1 VQAIMGSTART
12 AETIED
18 FKTALIGRIA
28 ALAKTHLLLTD
39 EEHAVAF
46 ADVLHNELD
55 AFDDGSDGRITL
67 SGPEVFLSS
76 QLAVSLGMAVHELT
90 TNAAR
95 FGALSVVGGKVDVT
109 WRMTI
114 EATCRTLDFDWVESG
129 GPVVSPPERQG
140 FGARLLEFVLPG
152 QIQAKATID
161 YLAEGV
167 RMHCAVPLPAE
178 MKA

>member
-1 VQAIMGSTART
+1 
-12 AETIED
+12 
-18 FKTALIGRIA
+18 
-28 ALAKTHLLLTD
+28 LLTD

-67 SGPEVFLSS
+67 NGPEVFLSS

-161 YLAEGV
+161 YRPDGV
-167 RMHCAVPLPAE
+167 HVHCAVPMPAE
-178 MKA
+178 TKV